1 MRNHSTGWRLLRLLP
16 VIVVAVAAACGPLRR
31 NPAGPQPATIIFAN
45 NSLSQADVF
54 ITGQGMGAR
63 RIGTVMAGQTSTLTV
78 PTDIATRGGPVNV
91 VARLLGSSRAAQTG
105 PVSILPGERYEVRLP
120 SDARLLSFLPA
131 RS

>member
-1 MRNHSTGWRLLRLLP
+1 MPKHRTGRHLIRLLP
-16 VIVVAVAAACGPLRR
+16 AMVVAILAACGPLRR
-31 NPAGPQPATIIFAN
+31 NPNAPQPASIIFAN

-54 ITGQGMGAR
+54 IVAQGMGAR
-63 RIGTVMAGQTSTLTV
+63 RIGTVMAGQTATLNV
-78 PTDIATRGGPVNV
+78 PTDVATRGGPVNV
-91 VARLLGSSRAAQTG
+91 IARLLGSSRAPQTG

>member
-1 MRNHSTGWRLLRLLP
+1 LP
-16 VIVVAVAAACGPLRR
+16 AIIVAVAAACGPFRR
-31 NPAGPQPATIIFAN
+31 NAPGPQPASIVFAN

-54 ITGQGMGAR
+54 ITAEGLGAR
-63 RIGTVMAGQTSTLTV
+63 RIGTVMAGQTQTLSV

-91 VARLLGSSRAAQTG
+91 VARLFGSSRVAQTG
-105 PVSILPGERYEVRLP
+105 PVTILPGEKYEVRLP